1 LLKLLIFNYFH
12 RNILDTIAYNE
23 ALINNLIKKNQSE
36 EAIPYI
42 KSLLDMNPDNHDYHD
57 LLMKATNPEDKA
69 VFFDNLLKDYPQ
81 STSIK
86 LRRLQTLSGDHFKTA
101 LNEYI
106 KPYFE
111 KAQPSLFSEIK
122 SLYKCAD
129 KIPLI
134 EQVLLETELNA
145 ATGANPCCLLWSFML
160 LAQHFDHLQQFQK
173 GLDYIEKVIFLII

>member
-86 LRRLQTLSGDHFKTA
+86 LRRL
-101 LNEYI
+101 
-106 KPYFE
+106 
-111 KAQPSLFSEIK
+111 
-122 SLYKCAD
+122 
-129 KIPLI
+129 
-134 EQVLLETELNA
+134 
-145 ATGANPCCLLWSFML
+145 
-160 LAQHFDHLQQFQK
+160 
-173 GLDYIEKVIFLII
+173 